1 MYQFVASKGIPV
13 PFEIH
18 AQFPKDVISLEK
30 LQDEIKQHN
39 ECILL
44 IRINTDLDD
53 DTESQRAFLAH
64 IRMDLVS
71 T

>member
-1 MYQFVASKGIPV
+1 M
-13 PFEIH
+13 
-18 AQFPKDVISLEK
+18 